1 MLTLQ
6 TGGQVDFRPRLIAGV
21 DAKDVK
27 PVELLLDGQQ
37 RMTSLFQT
45 MYSKRP
51 TQIKTTRNTKIQR
64 YYYIDI
70 NKALGADADIGDAII
85 GVPEDKIVRS
95 NFGKTIE
102 LDVSTRESEFQNDL
116 FPLNQAFDSRDWFFG
131 WRDYWRDNGRESEV
145 NILDRDFYKGVLE
158 RIERYEMPLIKLDK
172 DNSREAICLVFEKV
186 NVGGK
191 KLDAFELL
199 TAVYAAHK
207 FDLREDGEDPKNRPN
222 QVGGPI

>member
-1 MLTLQ
+1 MFDSTKKDLKEMLKDIDAGNLQLPDFQRDYIWDDNDVRSLIGSVAKGYPIGALLTLQ

-64 YYYIDI
+64 YYYMDI
-70 NKALGADADIGDAII
+70 NKALGADANIGDAII

-131 WRDYWRDNGRESEV
+131 WRDY
-145 NILDRDFYKGVLE
+145 
-158 RIERYEMPLIKLDK
+158 
-172 DNSREAICLVFEKV
+172 
-186 NVGGK
+186 
-191 KLDAFELL
+191 
-199 TAVYAAHK
+199 
-207 FDLREDGEDPKNRPN
+207 
-222 QVGGPI
+222 